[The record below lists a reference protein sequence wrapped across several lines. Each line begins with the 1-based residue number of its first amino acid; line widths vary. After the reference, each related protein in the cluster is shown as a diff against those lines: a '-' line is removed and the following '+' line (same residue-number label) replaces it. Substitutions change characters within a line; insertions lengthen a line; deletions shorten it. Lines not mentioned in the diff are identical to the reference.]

1 MLEKHVHKITE
12 NSVGLTKQ
20 LKERKNKEATITQ
33 NRIRNDIKSYKK
45 NNQQRLSFINLE
57 LF

>member
-33 NRIRNDIKSYKK
+33 NRIRNDIK
-45 NNQQRLSFINLE
+45 NL
-57 LF
+57 